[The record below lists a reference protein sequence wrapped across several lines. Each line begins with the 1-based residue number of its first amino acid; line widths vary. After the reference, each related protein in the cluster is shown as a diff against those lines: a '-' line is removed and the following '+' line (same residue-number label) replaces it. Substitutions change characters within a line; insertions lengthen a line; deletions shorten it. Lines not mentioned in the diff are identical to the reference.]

1 MRGWK
6 RIGIVLSVVWVF
18 VGGFWGRNIGI
29 HEGDFATALYDICL
43 RMDNSDWTKCGADFK
58 NYYERDIQNP
68 WLYAAILAFV
78 PIPIAWLIVWGC
90 VAVGRWIHRGF
101 AKSI

>member
-6 RIGIVLSVVWVF
+6 RIEIVLSVVWVF
-18 VGGFWGRNIGI
+18 VGGFWGNNIGI
-29 HEGDFATALYDICL
+29 HEGDFAKAMYDICL
-43 RMDNSDWTKCGADFK
+43 RKDNSDWTECGVDFK
-58 NYYERDIQNP
+58 NDYKRDIQNH

-101 AKSI
+101 TTA